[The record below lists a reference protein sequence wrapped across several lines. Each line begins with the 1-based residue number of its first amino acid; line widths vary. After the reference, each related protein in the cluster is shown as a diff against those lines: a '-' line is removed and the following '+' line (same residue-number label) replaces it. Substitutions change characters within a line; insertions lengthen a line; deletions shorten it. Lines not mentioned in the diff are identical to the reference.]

1 MYLEQYNESIRGA
14 GMDLVFF
21 RDAMIHLMRVIT
33 SHRRLLPF
41 SMIIIH
47 IVGSSMTKLLLLTC
61 NVYKV
66 ACLIWCS
73 LSLRKVF
80 ESLIYFAQ
88 Q

>member
-41 SMIIIH
+41 SMTIIH